1 MNFEQVEAQLS
12 ELPLYVYFRLK
23 SSDLVFSD
31 RIRWVCEHECP
42 MYGTNWACPPAV
54 GTVAECKARCLAFP
68 EYLLISTVT
77 EVADIA
83 DLEATLATRADH
95 EAVTN
100 QVDAILQAQGV
111 ETYVLSTE
119 SCAICKSCAYPD
131 GPCRFPQKMHPC
143 VESHGI
149 VLTDTAE
156 ACGVP
161 FQYGDN
167 VVTWFSM
174 IFFREK
180 GETL

>member
-1 MNFEQVEAQLS
+1 MNYELAEQRMS
-12 ELPLYVYFRLK
+12 DLPLYVYFWLK
-23 SSDLVFSD
+23 SEDLVFSD
-31 RIRWVCEHECP
+31 RVRWVCEHECP
-42 MYGTNWACPPAV
+42 MYDTNWACPPAV
-54 GTVAECKARCLAFP
+54 GTVEECKARCLQYP
-68 EYLLISTVT
+68 EFLMISTVT
-77 EVADIA
+77 EVPDIA
-83 DLEATLATRADH
+83 DMAATLATRKPH
-95 EAVTN
+95 EEVTN
-100 QVDAILQAQGV
+100 QVDAILKEQGV

-119 SCAICKSCAYPD
+119 SCSICSKCAYPCS
-131 GPCRFPQKMHPC
+131 PCRFPNKMHPC

-149 VLTDTAE
+149 VLSDTAE